1 MSWLLSLGSTTW
13 LMMTEKHHHLLYK
26 SWKKSKALV
35 DTWHTILGRLICPLI
50 ICSSFVSLKVKF
62 KIILRTSA
70 ATEAHSA
77 QKVLKCTINLGP
89 DWLFTSTYMLKV
101 NCRIE
106 LKWTF
111 WEFYV
116 RSKVIQQK
124 VLVLQTLN
132 IALHHNAAKINCC
145 PLLSK
150 IEMVIFTILI
160 TLLTNWS
167 WWMVTNLVLFQ
178 WNVMD
183 FKKINYC
190 FFLPYLSLR
199 FIHTKYIK

>member
-1 MSWLLSLGSTTW
+1 MSWLLSLGTTW
-13 LMMTEKHHHLLYK
+13 LMMTEKHLLYK

-132 IALHHNAAKINCC
+132 IALHHNAAKKIAAHCC
-145 PLLSK
+145 QKLKWSFSQFLLHYWQ
-150 IEMVIFTILI
+150 IGHGE
-160 TLLTNWS
+160 
-167 WWMVTNLVLFQ
+167 WWQ
-178 WNVMD
+178 
-183 FKKINYC
+183 I
-190 FFLPYLSLR
+190 
-199 FIHTKYIK
+199 